1 MKNDSQLTKK
11 NSNSGVNDKERLSS
25 RSESLNKNLT
35 RFKNSSQKG
44 SVTDRMSNKSE
55 QENNRSLNKSV
66 RTSNSK
72 IIPNK
77 SKVSQS
83 ELKKSTVSGRSGNKA
98 NSISSH
104 ISNSSRKNVD
114 RNKSSLSMRSNKSKI
129 NSK

>member
-98 NSISSH
+98 NSVSSH

>member
-66 RTSNSK
+66 RTNNSK

-83 ELKKSTVSGRSGNKA
+83 ELKKSIVSGRSGNKA
-98 NSISSH
+98 NSVSSH